1 MGLYLAIVL
10 LSLLVGFGGD
20 GDRGEELRL
29 LWGTALGLVLA
40 HYFAVR
46 LADVFARA
54 VPTPTRDDV
63 ARGLAMLLAAMGI
76 AAVASVPYLFDIS
89 TLDASTAASVALL
102 AVIGATA
109 FTSVRRAGGPVN
121 RALAFTLIVVAVASV
136 VVTVKYQLT
145 H

>member
-1 MGLYLAIVL
+1 
-10 LSLLVGFGGD
+10 
-20 GDRGEELRL
+20 
-29 LWGTALGLVLA
+29 
-40 HYFAVR
+40 
-46 LADVFARA
+46 
-54 VPTPTRDDV
+54 
-63 ARGLAMLLAAMGI
+63 MLLAAMGI